1 MTFALALFSLV
12 PFPPSPDDDLRQTEG
27 FKNVSLGNVL
37 AVAYT
42 TQREKLTFLEE
53 EDKVGTGEGPGLTS
67 ADAGGRTGQSRGKD
81 RASGPALLLPGRV
94 TSGLWS
100 LFPQPANGG
109 GSPFLVGC
117 CQDEV
122 GCAVPSV
129 GLAGGRPL
137 ADVCL
142 TMGPRPGMGAVGRLC
157 GRSGAVGSVGL
168 CLSWQ
173 DLYIRWKG
181 PSFDAQ
187 VGLHELL
194 GHGSGK
200 LFVQV
205 RTRDQGLPQRSSG

>member
-1 MTFALALFSLV
+1 M
-12 PFPPSPDDDLRQTEG
+12 
-27 FKNVSLGNVL
+27 SLGNVL
-37 AVAYT
+37 AVAYA

-53 EDKVGTGEGPGLTS
+53 EDKVGTGAGPGLTS
-67 ADAGGRTGQSRGKD
+67 ADAGGRNRPEQGKGRGF
-81 RASGPALLLPGRV
+81 RPGSAASPRCDLGSLEPVSPAG
-94 TSGLWS
+94 
-100 LFPQPANGG
+100 GG

-117 CQDEV
+117 CQDEM
-122 GCAVPSV
+122 GSAVPRV

-142 TMGPRPGMGAVGRLC
+142 TMGPRAGTGAVGRLC
-157 GRSGAVGSVGL
+157 DRGGAVGSVGL

-181 PSFDAQ
+181 PSFDVQ

-200 LFVQV
+200 LFMQV